1 MVKSVM
7 DRPEKQVSNSLEEV
21 RFSVN
26 ELERVRP
33 SVNDPELNA
42 QISSFL
48 TAAHTI
54 VARQIVQIGTTIA
67 DDMTSLL
74 EGVRSL
80 DVPAVADADMG
91 RTSGL
96 SAVRSAQGLVVLSL
110 IRVIESAAKMGFEP
124 RRNVVGALPGKADD
138 PTLSTALKGVARRVE
153 ELEHSLDDL
162 EAAQSADRTFV
173 QQFDLTSEVVGTLR
187 GEAKLVLFLL
197 NGVDPHATV
206 SAIIRTLAAM
216 TERTGNFLATV
227 VAWGN
232 RVSAAVLTSSE
243 RLRSKMRRALR
254 GARTA
259 INWNNRQVVRTLGEP
274 GPKSPPEFEDQPSAD
289 PPPDHPQS
297 GLVPYVSSLRRY
309 GRQLLGN
316 RLAADDCLKQVMDD
330 LAQNPT
336 LLNYADSL
344 RWQVFKLFSQSAA
357 RISERAYA
365 PEMDESETDRFTHLA
380 RALDYPSREV
390 FLLLGSE
397 GFSRLEVS
405 QILGTT
411 FEHVRSVL
419 EEASRHLAPEL
430 ATHVLLIE
438 PDTNTAERVAA
449 IAFEGG
455 HTVEQVTTAA
465 EARIAARH
473 RKPGLIIAEIQ
484 LSDGTS
490 GLTAVND
497 ILEQQSVP
505 VIFIT
510 AYPERFLTGPRP
522 EPAFLISEP
531 FDDAMLSAVMV
542 QALFFKRAA
551 VSGNFRDRPRV
562 F

>member
-7 DRPEKQVSNSLEEV
+7 DRPEKHVSNSLEEV

-26 ELERVRP
+26 ELERARP
-33 SVNDPELNA
+33 GVNDPELNL
-42 QISSFL
+42 QISGFL
-48 TAAHTI
+48 TAAQTI

-124 RRNVVGALPGKADD
+124 RRNVVGALPAKADD
-138 PTLSTALKGVARRVE
+138 PTLSAALKGVARRVE

-162 EAAQSADRTFV
+162 EAAQNTDRTFV

-197 NGVDPHATV
+197 NGVDPHATI

-216 TERTGNFLATV
+216 AERTGNFLATV
-227 VAWGN
+227 VAWEN
-232 RVSAAVLTSSE
+232 RVSTAVFTSSE
-243 RLRSKMRRALR
+243 RLRSRMRRALR

-259 INWNNRQVVRTLGEP
+259 INWHNRQVVRALSET
-274 GPKSPPEFEDQPSAD
+274 GPKSPPGFVDQPPDD
-289 PPPDHPQS
+289 PPPAPQS
-297 GLVPYVSSLRRY
+297 VLVPYVPSLRRY
-309 GRQLLGN
+309 GRQLLGSQ
-316 RLAADDCLKQVMDD
+316 LAADDCLKQVMDD
-330 LAQNPT
+330 VSQNPA

-344 RWQVFKLFSQSAA
+344 RWQVFKLFSQNAA

-365 PEMDESETDRFTHLA
+365 LEMDDSDTERFTRLA

-397 GFSRLEVS
+397 GFSRTEVS

-411 FEHVRSVL
+411 LEHVRSVL
-419 EEASRHLAPEL
+419 AEAARHLAPEL

-438 PDTNTAERVAA
+438 PDTKTAERVAA

-497 ILEQQSVP
+497 ILEQQPVP
-505 VIFIT
+505 VIFVT

-522 EPAFLISEP
+522 EPAFLISKP

-542 QALFFKRAA
+542 QVLFFKRVAT
-551 VSGNFRDRPRV
+551 SGNLKDKPRV